1 MRSLRLL
8 TGQALTTSAHACV
21 CNQAHSVATA
31 FVAAP
36 NITEE
41 SVVKMAGAALA
52 LKDTRDIGSA
62 DPQAVAAL
70 Q

>member
-1 MRSLRLL
+1 MP
-8 TGQALTTSAHACV
+8 CV